1 MPGVLL
7 VISGPSGVGKST
19 VVAEIRERRKFEFSV
34 SVTTRHRRPDE
45 TDCVDYQFI
54 SPARF
59 QEMIAKDELLE
70 WAEYAGKY
78 YGTPRGPVVN
88 ALQAGNDV
96 LLDIENH
103 GAMQVRHGWPKALLI
118 FIAPPSPAELERRL
132 RSRGDTTELDIAAR
146 LSVAAE
152 QVEQARGTY
161 DYIVTNSDVDAVTNE
176 ILDILAKHE
185 QGTQ

>member
-1 MPGVLL
+1 MSGVLL

-19 VVAEIRERRKFEFSV
+19 VVAEIRERRKFHFSV
-34 SVTTRHRRPDE
+34 SVTTRHRRSDE
-45 TDCVDYQFI
+45 SEDVDYHFI
-54 SPARF
+54 DPDRF
-59 QEMIAKDELLE
+59 QEMIGNGELLE

-78 YGTPRGPVVN
+78 YGTPRGPVVK

-103 GAMQVRHGWPKALLI
+103 GAMQVRHSWPEALLI
-118 FIAPPSPAELERRL
+118 FIAPPSQAELERRL
-132 RSRGDTTELDIAAR
+132 RSRGDTTEPDIAAR

-161 DYIVTNSDVDAVTNE
+161 DYLVINSDVDAVTNE

>member
-19 VVAEIRERRKFEFSV
+19 VVAEIRERRKFHFSV

-45 TDCVDYQFI
+45 TEGIDYHFV
-54 SPARF
+54 SSDRF
-59 QEMIAKDELLE
+59 QEMIENGELLE

-78 YGTPRGPVVN
+78 YGTPRQPVIQ

-103 GAMQVRHGWPKALLI
+103 GAMQIRHAWPEALLI
-118 FIAPPSPAELERRL
+118 FIAPPSAAELERRL
-132 RSRGDTTELDIAAR
+132 RSRGDTTESDISAR

-152 QVEQARGTY
+152 QSEQARGTY
-161 DYIVTNSDVDAVTNE
+161 DHIVTNGDVDAVTNE